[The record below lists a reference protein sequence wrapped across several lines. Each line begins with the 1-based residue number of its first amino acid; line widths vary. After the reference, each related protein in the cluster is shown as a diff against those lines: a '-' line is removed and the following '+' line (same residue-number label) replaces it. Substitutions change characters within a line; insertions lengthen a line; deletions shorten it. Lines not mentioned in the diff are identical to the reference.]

1 MDDFEMMQK
10 FREIFH
16 RDSDWSR
23 SHKMARRAG
32 IMIFLHPRKDE
43 DWVTGVRWD
52 PELFVR
58 QPGADV
64 SFEGNNPMAWRR
76 DFVEKVLMLG
86 FVPDLSAYPPVKENL

>member
-1 MDDFEMMQK
+1 MDEALMRK
-10 FREIFH
+10 FVEIFH
-16 RDSDWSR
+16 KDSDWSR

-58 QPGADV
+58 QPGGEG
-64 SFEGNNPMAWRR
+64 SFEGYNPMAWRR

-86 FVPDLSAYPPVKENL
+86 FVPDLGEYPPVKENL